1 MTTSADQAMGPRGG
15 ASAVHS
21 GQTGQVGRQANGPH
35 IPLLG
40 VLVVAVWQASVHHAL
55 DRMSQISFMAVI
67 LTMSVRQFLVL
78 ADHFNLSHQL
88 EVKVPLRSRGSRS
101 CAASVATRYRVSFW
115 PGLSPWPTS

>member
-21 GQTGQVGRQANGPH
+21 GQTGQVGRQANGSH

-88 EVKVPLRSRGSRS
+88 EVKVEERTLELQHQAYHDGLTGLANR
-101 CAASVATRYRVSFW
+101 ALFNRY
-115 PGLSPWPTS
+115 LDDA